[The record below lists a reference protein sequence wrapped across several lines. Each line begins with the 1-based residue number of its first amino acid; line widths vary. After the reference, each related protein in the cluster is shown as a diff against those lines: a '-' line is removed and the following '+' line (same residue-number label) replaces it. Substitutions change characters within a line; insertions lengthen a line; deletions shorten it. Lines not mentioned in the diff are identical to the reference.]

1 MIAFFFCYQRLLLAS
16 VFLVG
21 LLSRGGL
28 AQSRKE
34 HKDLFVYGEFEFIDL
49 ESQDFL
55 AYRKKNDVSEATVI
69 VNLSKNAG
77 ESPVEASRDSS
88 LLM

>member
-1 MIAFFFCYQRLLLAS
+1 
-16 VFLVG
+16 V
-21 LLSRGGL
+21 GL

-34 HKDLFVYGEFEFIDL
+34 HKDLSVDGEFEFLDL

-55 AYRKKNDVSEATVI
+55 AYRKKNDVSETTVI

-88 LLM
+88 LLTQTHKNCSSSVFAPSEGWVYYM